1 MADEQDYLE
10 KLLTDVQKT
19 ISDNKQFLAKLA
31 NEATEEASDEVAS
44 DDDSESA
51 AIEEEFEEL

>member
-1 MADEQDYLE
+1 MAEEQDYLE

-31 NEATEEASDEVAS
+31 NEATEEASGGIAP
-44 DDDSESA
+44 DDDSESVVL
-51 AIEEEFEEL
+51 EEEFEEL